1 MIAATVIR
9 YCGAPPM
16 SEARILRIDPV
27 ERKIGLSIKEYLEMP
42 DRGRGGGKEGA
53 PRPEPTVHNP
63 VLSEDIS
70 FTALGGEE
78 SDRGDS

>member
-1 MIAATVIR
+1 
-9 YCGAPPM
+9 
-16 SEARILRIDPV
+16 
-27 ERKIGLSIKEYLEMP
+27 MP